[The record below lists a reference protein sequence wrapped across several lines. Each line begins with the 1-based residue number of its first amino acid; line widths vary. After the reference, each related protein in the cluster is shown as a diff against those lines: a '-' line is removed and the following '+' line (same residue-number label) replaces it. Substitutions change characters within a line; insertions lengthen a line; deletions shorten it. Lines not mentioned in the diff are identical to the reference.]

1 MADVLIILVKYGGY
15 VKHSMGNAPG
25 TLAEDE
31 AEGTGRT
38 KGITLIQDSKLLLT
52 RDVHS
57 MLYGDRDQ
65 LELIRKRR
73 IWM

>member
-1 MADVLIILVKYGGY
+1 MLIILVKYGGY
-15 VKHSMGNAPG
+15 VKHSLGTAPG
-25 TLAEDE
+25 TLAEYE
-31 AEGTGRT
+31 GEGTGRAE
-38 KGITLIQDSKLLLT
+38 GITLIQDSKLLLT

-65 LELIRKRR
+65 LELLRKRR